1 MKSWLQDNDLE
12 MYSTSNEGKSVFA
25 ERFIRILKN
34 KIYKYLTPILRNVHI
49 YKLDS
54 IVDKFNNR

>member
-1 MKSWLQDNDLE
+1 MKSWLQDNDLK
-12 MYSTSNEGKSVFA
+12 MYSFYNEGKSVFA

-34 KIYKYLTPILRNVHI
+34 KIYKYLTLMLRNVHI

>member
-1 MKSWLQDNDLE
+1 MKSWLQDNDLK
-12 MYSTSNEGKSVFA
+12 MYSVYNEGKSVFA

-34 KIYKYLTPILRNVHI
+34 KIYKYLTLMLRNVHI